1 MRLQRGHPSIQ
12 NLAIHGSYGG
22 LTNRVLKNSGEFPT
36 WRKEEV
42 K

>member
-1 MRLQRGHPSIQ
+1 MDEGKSIII
-12 NLAIHGSYGG
+12 NLGG
-22 LTNRVLKNSGEFPT
+22 LEDETNRVLKNSGEFPT